1 MANLGEGEYGEF
13 GDYGEGYLSQA
24 DAGSGAYTVKSH
36 NKQDITVMTRFDNYF
51 PPFPENA
58 PDEVR
63 MRYGLEDATLR
74 AMMSRGEHDV
84 SSMWHPFPVYSA
96 RRARWH
102 QRRHGA
108 SGRRLLRED
117 QHPTAADR

>member
-1 MANLGEGEYGEF
+1 MANLGEGEFGEF

-36 NKQDITVMTRFDNYF
+36 NKQDITVMTRFDDYF

-96 RRARWH
+96 RRH

-108 SGRRLLRED
+108 SGRRLLREN
-117 QHPTAADR
+117 QHPAAADR

>member
-51 PPFPENA
+51 PAVSRE
-58 PDEVR
+58 
-63 MRYGLEDATLR
+63 R
-74 AMMSRGEHDV
+74 A
-84 SSMWHPFPVYSA
+84 
-96 RRARWH
+96 
-102 QRRHGA
+102 
-108 SGRRLLRED
+108 
-117 QHPTAADR
+117 